1 MHAAP
6 GKKMPKKHVMMWNK
20 EYETIP
26 RGRLE
31 KLQLQR
37 LRKTLDRVHRKVP
50 FYRRALDRSRVKP
63 ARIRSLADLP
73 RLPFTT
79 KEDLR
84 EQYPLGMLTVSR
96 EDVVRVHAS
105 SGTTG
110 KPTVSA
116 YSRLD
121 LDVWAEVMARAY
133 TMAGVTRHD
142 IVHNAYGYGLF
153 TGGLGFHLGAE
164 KIGAMVVPVSGG
176 LSKRQ
181 IMLMEDFGATVLA
194 STPSYALVLAEAA
207 REAGV
212 DFSTRMKLRIGLF
225 GAEPWTEQL
234 RRELEMRMNLEA
246 FDSYG
251 LTEIIGPGVALE
263 CPYHDGLH
271 IFEDHFL
278 AEVVDPETGEPL
290 AEGIIGELVLT
301 TLTRD
306 AMPLIRYRTRDRV
319 SITHEPC
326 ACGRTLARMS
336 KVQGRTD
343 DMLVVRGV
351 NVFPS
356 QIEEV
361 VLATQGLEPHYLIVV
376 DRPKNELDTLEVWV
390 EAAPSLWALGQ
401 DAIQRVEKRIHSN
414 LQETLGLTAVV
425 SVLQPNAIQRSE
437 GKARRTIDKRELKP

>member
-1 MHAAP
+1 MSA
-6 GKKMPKKHVMMWNK
+6 KEILIWNA
-20 EYETIP
+20 EYETMP
-26 RGRLE
+26 RPQRTG
-31 KLQLQR
+31 LQLER
-37 LRKTLDRVHRKVP
+37 LKNTVSRVVAKVP
-50 FYRRALDRSRVKP
+50 FYRELIGRAGVTAEDL
-63 ARIRSLADLP
+63 RSLEDIA

-79 KEDLR
+79 KQDLR
-84 EQYPLGMLTVSR
+84 DRYPLGLLAVPHD
-96 EDVVRVHAS
+96 EVVRVHAS

-116 YSRLD
+116 YSRAD
-121 LDVWAEVMARAY
+121 LEMWAEVMARAY
-133 TMAGVTRHD
+133 TMAGVTHKD

-164 KIGAMVVPVSGG
+164 KIGAMVIPVSGG

-181 IMLMEDFGATVLA
+181 IMLMEDFAATVLA
-194 STPSYALVLAEAA
+194 STPTYALVLAETA
-207 REAGV
+207 RESGV
-212 DFSTRMKLRIGLF
+212 DFRARMKLRVGLF
-225 GAEPWTEQL
+225 GAEPWTEEM
-234 RRELEMRMNLEA
+234 RRELGERMNLEPY
-246 FDSYG
+246 DSYG

-278 AEVVDPETGEPL
+278 PEVVDPDTGAPL
-290 AEGIIGELVLT
+290 PDGEVGELVLT
-301 TLTRD
+301 TLTRE
-306 AMPLIRYRTRDRV
+306 AMPLIRYRTRDRAALR
-319 SITHEPC
+319 HEPC
-326 ACGRTLARMS
+326 ACGRTLVRMS

-356 QIEEV
+356 QIEEI

-390 EAAPSLWALGQ
+390 EAAPALWALGP
-401 DAIQRVEKRIHSN
+401 DAIQRVEKRIFSN
-414 LQETLGLTAVV
+414 IQETLGLSAVI

-437 GKARRTIDKRELKP
+437 GKARRIIDKRESGI

>member
-1 MHAAP
+1 
-6 GKKMPKKHVMMWNK
+6 MPEKRILMWNRK
-20 EYETIP
+20 CETMP
-26 RGRLE
+26 RARLE

-37 LRKTLDRVHRKVP
+37 LRKTLDLVRRTVP
-50 FYRRALDRSRVKP
+50 FYRNMLDRNRVRP
-63 ARIRSLADLP
+63 DRVRSSADLAD
-73 RLPFTT
+73 LPFTT

-84 EQYPLGMLTVSR
+84 GQYPLGLLTTSR
-96 EDVVRVHAS
+96 EKVMRVHAS

-116 YSRLD
+116 YTGRD
-121 LDVWAEVMARAY
+121 LAVWAEVMARAY

-212 DFSTRMKLRIGLF
+212 DFRTRMKLRVGLF
-225 GAEPWTEQL
+225 GAEPWTEEM
-234 RRELEMRMNLEA
+234 RRELEERMNLEA

-263 CPYHDGLH
+263 CPFHGGLH

-278 AEVVDPETGEPL
+278 AEVVDPDTGEPL
-290 AEGIIGELVLT
+290 AEGEIGELVLT

-319 SITHEPC
+319 ALTREPC

-361 VLATQGLEPHYLIVV
+361 ILAAQGFAPQYLIVV
-376 DRPKNELDTLEVWV
+376 DRPKNQLDTLEVWA
-390 EAAPSLWALGQ
+390 EADPALWALGS
-401 DAIQRVEKRIHSN
+401 DAVRQAEKRIFGN

-425 SVLQPNAIQRSE
+425 SVLQPGAIQRSE
-437 GKARRTIDKRELKP
+437 GKARRTIDKRELKS